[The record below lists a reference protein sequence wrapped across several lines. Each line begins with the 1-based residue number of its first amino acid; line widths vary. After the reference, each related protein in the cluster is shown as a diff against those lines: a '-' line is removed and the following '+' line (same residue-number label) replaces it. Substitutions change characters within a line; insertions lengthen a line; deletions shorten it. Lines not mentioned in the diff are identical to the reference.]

1 MGHIDIRHRDS
12 DCPTV
17 TPYSV
22 LAEAAELSALVMAYA
37 LVAHSLQASM
47 LQSPNHESAR
57 RAAGVLVLCGRLT
70 IYRTAETAG

>member
-17 TPYSV
+17 TRFLD
-22 LAEAAELSALVMAYA
+22 LAEAAFCFGYA

-47 LQSPNHESAR
+47 LQSPNNESAR

>member
-17 TPYSV
+17 TRF
-22 LAEAAELSALVMAYA
+22 LLTAAFCFGYA

>member
-1 MGHIDIRHRDS
+1 MGHIDIRHRD
-12 DCPTV
+12 CPTV
-17 TPYSV
+17 TRF
-22 LAEAAELSALVMAYA
+22 LLKQLSALVVTR
-37 LVAHSLQASM
+37 LPTPSM